1 MVTAEVVFAVVL
13 AQEFDPVQ
21 GFTRLLWIAVALLV
35 LVMLGRGI
43 YALVRYR
50 WRKRRERDV
59 QGSGRRSEWAEPP
72 DRGDDR
78 RDGRRERRGG
88 RKNG

>member
-1 MVTAEVVFAVVL
+1 MLRVVVSSAFVL

-35 LVMLGRGI
+35 LVIVVRGI
-43 YALVRYR
+43 YALTRYR

-59 QGSGRRSEWAEPP
+59 QGGGRRSEWADPP
-72 DRGDDR
+72 NREDDR
-78 RDGRRERRGG
+78 RDGRDRRRGRG
-88 RKNG
+88 DR